1 MRNERVNH
9 KIKESQIK
17 FSERIW
23 LGAPGINLEADTFFC
38 RTSHQ
43 NEEKLPRHEQTEGGT
58 PLIAPP
64 LCRTVMVL
72 QCHVIWQ
79 KDRHVDSGECIRN
92 HIRWE
97 HEIEALRDNDNDDIN
112 CNNSWSRVRI
122 QKCTC
127 RLSIKNIRS
136 SFKWN
141 IHNGSYKILI
151 IIRILK

>member
-23 LGAPGINLEADTFFC
+23 LGAPGINLEADTSFC

-58 PLIAPP
+58 PLIALPP
-64 LCRTVMVL
+64 WRTVMVL

-79 KDRHVDSGECIRN
+79 TDRHIESGEYIRN

-97 HEIEALRDNDNDDIN
+97 HEIEVPRDNNEDDDDDIIN
-112 CNNSWSRVRI
+112 NNNS
-122 QKCTC
+122 
-127 RLSIKNIRS
+127 
-136 SFKWN
+136 
-141 IHNGSYKILI
+141 
-151 IIRILK
+151 